1 MRRGLGLGLA
11 VGLGLGA
18 IAILPNQVV
27 QAVQLRGQSY
37 FAHPP
42 TLGDV
47 STTVRQTGT
56 SSAIHYFT
64 LSVPADAG
72 EPLQRVTIT
81 QKGGSSVTQLV
92 QYRTDATKVY
102 LGTRHDRQSEITV
115 GETTFDRESQTTSV
129 SFDPPIRPGQTV
141 TIGLRPV
148 RNPLE
153 DGIYL
158 FGVTAYPAGD
168 NAYGQ
173 FLGYGRLDFD
183 KSDSSVFF

>member
-11 VGLGLGA
+11 VGIGLGA
-18 IAILPNQVV
+18 IAILPNQIG

-42 TLGDV
+42 TLTDA
-47 STTVRQTGT
+47 STTERQTAT
-56 SSAIHYFT
+56 SSATHYFT

-81 QKGGSSVTQLV
+81 QKDGANVTRLV
-92 QYRTDATKVY
+92 QYRTDATRAFV
-102 LGTRHDRQSEITV
+102 GTRGNREFDLTL
-115 GETTFDRESQTTSV
+115 GETTFDRKSQTTSV
-129 SFDPPIRPGQTV
+129 SFNPPVPPGKTV

-148 RNPLE
+148 HNPIE

-183 KSDSSVFF
+183 KADSSVFF